1 MLRQDALAVAR
12 AAVAGADA
20 GRCVARA
27 WPAAHG
33 AVLSAPAWHLI
44 AAGKAAGPMMLA
56 CLAAAP
62 RPPARAMAV
71 GREQPAGAPEGV
83 ECFAGGHPTPSAGS
97 VAAGRRALDIAA
109 GAGGADVLVV
119 LLSGGASAVLDVPA
133 DGVTLDDLARTT
145 DRLLRAGAD
154 IAALNA
160 VRKHLSLIKGGRLA
174 AACPG
179 RTIALVISD
188 VVGDDLSVIGSGPT
202 VADPSTY
209 AEALAVLV
217 RFGGADAFPSAVV
230 DALVLGARGARPETP
245 KPGSFCLGR
254 TSTTIVGSRADALN
268 GARLEAES
276 RGYDVDVLEAPVTG
290 EARCAAQ
297 SLVARVRSTLQR
309 QGRRRCLLS
318 AGETT
323 VSVTGRGRGGRNQEF
338 ALAMA
343 VPLAALDALSV
354 VASIGTDGIDG
365 PTDAAGAF
373 VDSTTT
379 SRAAAAGLR
388 TPQTYLDDNDAY
400 SFFEALGDLIVT
412 GPTRTNVGDVQVTL
426 LLPGGAT

>member
-1 MLRQDALAVAR
+1 MAR

-27 WPAAHG
+27 WPAAG
-33 AVLSAPAWHLI
+33 GIVRSAAAWHLI
-44 AAGKAAGPMMLA
+44 SAGKAAGPMMLA

-71 GREQPAGAPEGV
+71 ARERPVGVPEGV
-83 ECFAGGHPTPSAGS
+83 ECFAGGHPTPNAGS
-97 VAAGRRALDIAA
+97 AAAGRRALDIAA
-109 GAGGADVLVV
+109 GASEDDVLVV
-119 LLSGGASAVLDVPA
+119 LLSGGASAVLEVPA
-133 DGVTLDDLARTT
+133 DPVTLDDLGRTT

-174 AACPG
+174 AACRG

-217 RFGGADAFPSAVV
+217 RFGGLDAFPAVVV
-230 DALVLGARGARPETP
+230 DALALGARGSRPETP
-245 KPGSFCLGR
+245 KPGSSCLGR
-254 TSTTIVGSRADALN
+254 TSTTIVGSRADAIN

-276 RGYDVDVLEAPVTG
+276 RGYDVDVLETPVTG
-290 EARCAAQ
+290 EARAAAQ
-297 SLVARVRSTLQR
+297 SLLARVRSTAQR
-309 QGRRRCLLS
+309 PGRRRCLLS
-318 AGETT
+318 GGETT
-323 VSVTGRGRGGRNQEF
+323 VSVTGQGRGGRNQEF

-343 VPLAALDALSV
+343 VPLASLGAPAV

-373 VDSTTT
+373 VDSTTI
-379 SRAAAAGLR
+379 SRAAAAGLQP
-388 TPQTYLDDNDAY
+388 PQTYLDDNDSY

-426 LLPGGAT
+426 LLPGDAI